1 MKYHISNLL
10 KCYQRCFLGILL
22 YKKKDYQKAEP
33 GEQDNDFRIFTLLNQ
48 HNIISFLRTLSA
60 RVKFKV
66 KIFWYF
72 QISCFSGDDQ
82 DLDDRVI
89 RALWEENQQLRDQI
103 QHLKSNIGD
112 RGEEGKNLLQLGQD
126 VCTAIRTLLGNFA
139 VLLGD
144 FYIQTIIWPW
154 KSLKRKKEYDNF
166 LALVFKISKL
176 SLNMKSDK
184 NSNQWNFFSVNIL
197 KISENSLKIR
207 KKS

>member
-1 MKYHISNLL
+1 M
-10 KCYQRCFLGILL
+10 
-22 YKKKDYQKAEP
+22 
-33 GEQDNDFRIFTLLNQ
+33 
-48 HNIISFLRTLSA
+48 RTLSA

-126 VCTAIRTLLGNFA
+126 VVTAIRTLLGNFA
-139 VLLGD
+139 VLL
-144 FYIQTIIWPW
+144 
-154 KSLKRKKEYDNF
+154 
-166 LALVFKISKL
+166 AA
-176 SLNMKSDK
+176 
-184 NSNQWNFFSVNIL
+184 IL
-197 KISENSLKIR
+197 KFKR
-207 KKS
+207 